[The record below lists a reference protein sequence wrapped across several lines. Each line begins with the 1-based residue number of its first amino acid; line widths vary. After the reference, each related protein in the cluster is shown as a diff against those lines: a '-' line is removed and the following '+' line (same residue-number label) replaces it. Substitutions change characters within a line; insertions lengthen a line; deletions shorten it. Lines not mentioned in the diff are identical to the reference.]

1 MWSTWRQIRIVVMK
15 ELVQPKNR
23 KVGLGA
29 TASGVGE
36 EVGRERET
44 RIITRAT

>member
-23 KVGLGA
+23 KVALEA
-29 TASGVGE
+29 TASRAGK
-36 EVGRERET
+36 EVGREKET